1 MVDVSRPWDGVI
13 GQPKA
18 VSLLQSAIGAPVHAY
33 LFLGAEGVGKRDCAR
48 IFTAGLLSDGFAASD
63 AERVMRLAKTEQLA
77 DLVVIEPEGRQL
89 LAADARRAIYEAG
102 QPPVEQRRKVVLIDR
117 FHTATPEAAASLLK
131 IVEEPPA
138 ATIMVLLAQEVP
150 KEHVTIASRCV
161 TVQFSSLRPEDICS
175 WLVAQSLADEGQAE
189 VLARAARGNQR
200 RARLLAA
207 DEGFALRHSFWQ
219 QAPKRCGTTGAD
231 ACALTSELQ
240 GMLEEALKPVVAE
253 HEKQIAEEKE
263 MEEQFHIRVGDRKA
277 REARQRRE
285 LRHFREEELRW
296 GFSVLAETYRDDFG
310 YGDITSKVMERLC
323 DVQSELVRNPNET
336 LMLQNLFR
344 NLPRAR

>member
-1 MVDVSRPWDGVI
+1 MGDISRPWDGII

-18 VSLLQSAIGAPVHAY
+18 VSLLQSAMGAPVHAY
-33 LFLGAEGVGKRDCAR
+33 LFLGPDGVGKRDCAR
-48 IFTAGLLSDGFAASD
+48 IFTAGLLSSGFTAPNS
-63 AERVMRLAKTEQLA
+63 ERVLRLAETEQLA

-89 LAADARRAIYEAG
+89 LSAEAKRAIYEAG
-102 QPPVEQRRKVVLIDR
+102 QPPVEWHRKVVLIDR

-138 ATIMVLLAQEVP
+138 ATIMVLLAREIP

-161 TVQFSSLRPEDICS
+161 TVQFSSLRPEDIS
-175 WLVAQSLADEGQAE
+175 AWLVSQSLTDENHAE
-189 VLARAARGNQR
+189 VLARAAGGSQR
-200 RARLLAA
+200 RAQLLAT
-207 DEGFALRHSFWQ
+207 DEGFDRRHSFWQ
-219 QAPKRCGTTGAD
+219 QAPSRCGTTGAD

-253 HEKQIAEEKE
+253 HDQQIAEEKE
-263 MEEQFHIRVGDRKA
+263 METQFHIRVGDRKA

-296 GFSVLAETYRDDFG
+296 GFSVLAETYKSDLG
-310 YGDITSKVMERLC
+310 YGSVISEVMERLRE
-323 DVQSELVRNPNET
+323 VQTELIRNPNET

-344 NLPRAR
+344 NLPRVR

>member
-1 MVDVSRPWDGVI
+1 
-13 GQPKA
+13 
-18 VSLLQSAIGAPVHAY
+18 
-33 LFLGAEGVGKRDCAR
+33 
-48 IFTAGLLSDGFAASD
+48 
-63 AERVMRLAKTEQLA
+63 
-77 DLVVIEPEGRQL
+77 
-89 LAADARRAIYEAG
+89 
-102 QPPVEQRRKVVLIDR
+102 
-117 FHTATPEAAASLLK
+117 
-131 IVEEPPA
+131 
-138 ATIMVLLAQEVP
+138 MVLLAQEVP

-161 TVQFSSLRPEDICS
+161 TVQFSSLRPEEICS
-175 WLVAQSLADEGQAE
+175 WLVAEGLADESRAE
-189 VLARAARGNQR
+189 VLAGAARGNQR

-207 DEGFALRHSFWQ
+207 DDGFALRHSFWQ
-219 QAPKRCGTTGAD
+219 QAPARCGTTGAD

-263 MEEQFHIRVGDRKA
+263 MEEHFHIRVGDRKA

-296 GFSVLAETYRDDFG
+296 GFSVLAETYRDDLG
-310 YGDITSKVMERLC
+310 YSSTTSEVMERMRAI
-323 DVQSELVRNPNET
+323 QAELVRNPNET